1 MDESPQISDIDFA
14 TIYEQLVKAA
24 KVSFVSFLYL
34 LWPQQPGQTYLIGS
48 LHDHLAHIVDGVVKG
63 TRKPNQSVSVPP
75 QHGKSRLLSVRAV
88 AWLIGAK
95 PGIRIALC
103 GVYEDLMTGFFREAK
118 EIMAEPGYR
127 RIFGLISPVE
137 GVNRQN
143 NTLFGNGSEVQC
155 RSIGS
160 KLVGRGVDWL
170 IVDDPH
176 AGRAEAESP
185 AERKRVHQWFF
196 SDCITRLSPDAK
208 VFLISTRWHPEDLHA
223 KVTDDETVRIF
234 KEQGFDEAT
243 FEVTN
248 IPAVCDDP
256 ATDPLGREEGEACF
270 PEYRTLGF
278 LNLQRTRFMAAGE
291 MYEWWSQY
299 QGQPKPRGGN
309 LADVTKIIRLPKDE
323 VPTDIEWVRGID
335 PACAESTKSDRTAGA
350 LCAARF
356 DSSGICTEFYLVHMF
371 AKRGPYATRK
381 QEIENQLDYDNLH
394 HGVNRAGVEGV
405 GGFEAIM
412 QETKSRF
419 LGRISVEKKNFRG
432 GRGGNAKALRAQP
445 WFNLIEAGRFY
456 MVEGDWNE
464 DFIQELEYF
473 PSGKHDDQIDAVSI
487 AREVLAHRIQLL
499 IA

>member
-1 MDESPQISDIDFA
+1 MDEAHNIEDPDFA
-14 TIYEQLVKAA
+14 VLYERLIKASR
-24 KVSFVSFLYL
+24 KSFVTFLYL
-34 LWPQQPGQTYLIGS
+34 MWPQQPGQTYLIGE
-48 LHDHLAHIVDGVVKG
+48 LHDYLARLVDGVVDG
-63 TRKPNQSVSVPP
+63 SRNPNQSVSVPP

-88 AWLIGAK
+88 AWLIGSQ

-103 GVYEDLMTGFFREAK
+103 GVYEDLMTGFFREAR
-118 EIMAEPGYR
+118 EIIDRPNYQ
-127 RIFGLISPVE
+127 RIFGVIQAVE

-143 NTLFGNGSEVQC
+143 NTLFDNGSEVQC

-185 AERKRVHQWFF
+185 AERKKVHQWFF
-196 SDCITRLSPDAK
+196 SDCITRLSPAAK

-223 KVTDDETVRIF
+223 KVTDGETERIF
-234 KEQGFDEAT
+234 KEAGHEAAL

-256 ATDPLGREEGEACF
+256 DTDPLGRREGEACF
-270 PEYRTLGF
+270 PEYRTLDF
-278 LNLQRTRFMAAGE
+278 LNLQKTRFHAAGE
-291 MYEWWSQY
+291 DYEWWSQY

-309 LADVTKIIRLPKDE
+309 LASPNKIISISRED
-323 VPTDIEWVRGID
+323 VPEDIEFCVGID
-335 PACAESTKSDRTAGA
+335 PACAESDKSDFTAGA

-356 DSSGICTEFYLVHMF
+356 DGQGICTEFYLVNIWR
-371 AKRGPYATRK
+371 KRGAYAARK
-381 QEIENQLDYDNLH
+381 QEVENQLGYDNLH
-394 HGVNRAGVEGV
+394 NSVHRCGVEGV

-412 QETKSRF
+412 QETKAKF
-419 LGRISVEKKNFRG
+419 LGRVSITKRNFRG

-456 MVEGDWNE
+456 MVAGEWNY
-464 DFIQELEYF
+464 DFLQELEFF

-487 AREVLAHRIQLL
+487 AREVLADRVQLL